1 MAGEIFPSLA
11 NILAPH
17 GPPVGAKL
25 MSFVPGDYS
34 IHFFLQLALIVL
46 ACRGVGWFCHKYLAQ
61 PQVVGEMIAG
71 VILGPSLFG
80 LVAPDLQAMVFP
92 GKPTMCFMPARNSAS
107 RSICSLSA

>member
-46 ACRGVGWFCHKYLAQ
+46 ACRGW
-61 PQVVGEMIAG
+61 AG
-71 VILGPSLFG
+71 
-80 LVAPDLQAMVFP
+80 
-92 GKPTMCFMPARNSAS
+92 SATNIW
-107 RSICSLSA
+107 RSPRWWAK

>member
-46 ACRGVGWFCHKYLAQ
+46 ACRGVGWFCDKYLAQ
-61 PQVVGEMIAG
+61 PQVVAR
-71 VILGPSLFG
+71 F
-80 LVAPDLQAMVFP
+80 AMHFFRP
-92 GKPTMCFMPARNSAS
+92 YPRLSSRGARPREQRRA
-107 RSICSLSA
+107 RQ

>member
-1 MAGEIFPSLA
+1 MTGEIFPSLT

-46 ACRGVGWFCHKYLAQ
+46 ACRGVGWFCHK
-61 PQVVGEMIAG
+61 
-71 VILGPSLFG
+71 
-80 LVAPDLQAMVFP
+80 
-92 GKPTMCFMPARNSAS
+92 
-107 RSICSLSA
+107 